1 MYVCA
6 ALTIPVI
13 HWGLHCM
20 EAGTRYSLCPS
31 HWQRQERTD
40 VRQRYQERELQ
51 YIKDTQESELQP
63 AEGTAEKMRER
74 INTFE
79 TVLNI
84 DQFLVR
90 FIILY
95 IDVFSTQSLYSF
107 CKH

>member
-1 MYVCA
+1 MEGGSRY
-6 ALTIPVI
+6 
-13 HWGLHCM
+13 GL
-20 EAGTRYSLCPS
+20 RLS

-40 VRQRYQERELQ
+40 VRQRYPERELQ
-51 YIKDTQESELQP
+51 YIKDTQGSEQQP
-63 AEGTAEKMRER
+63 TGGMSEKMRER

-95 IDVFSTQSLYSF
+95 IKIYSF
-107 CKH
+107 